1 MSAPRLTRVLSLL
14 ACAATSVALLAGC
27 SSGNGAGNGPGNGAG
42 NGAGNG
48 GSTAG
53 GTGGTAGGHSAAAAS
68 GRHLT
73 AAEPQGRAVCKGK
86 AITDIVQKVEP
97 SVVTIQTR
105 QGLGSGIVY
114 RKDIILTDQH
124 VVAVNEGQPQTFKN
138 VQVSLADGTR
148 LTGTVIGSDVETD
161 LAVIKVPRDDLPPLT
176 FRTTLPRQ
184 GETVLAVGSPLG
196 FSSSVTEGI
205 VSALGRDLPSSSSTP
220 PLVDLVQTDAPIS
233 PGNSG
238 GALVD
243 VCGHVVGV
251 NEAYIPPQSGAVS
264 LGFATPSVVATSI
277 ADQLIAKGVAQHPFL
292 GVNVTNLTPDIARA
306 LGTSA
311 RQGAVVVSVVRG
323 GPAARAG
330 LQRGDVIVKLGSHQV
345 TDYADLLGE
354 LRIVKPGTQVPV
366 TVNRSG
372 QEKTLTVT
380 IGSRTEH

>member
-1 MSAPRLTRVLSLL
+1 MPAPRLTRPLSLL
-14 ACAATSVALLAGC
+14 VCAVAGAVLLAGC
-27 SSGNGAGNGPGNGAG
+27 SSGGGNDEANGNA
-42 NGAGNG
+42 
-48 GSTAG
+48 
-53 GTGGTAGGHSAAAAS
+53 SATQNAPAAAS
-68 GRHLT
+68 GKHVTR
-73 AAEPQGRAVCKGK
+73 AIPEGRKVCKGK
-86 AITDIVQKVEP
+86 AITDIVQQVEP
-97 SVVTIQTR
+97 SVVTIRTQK
-105 QGLGSGIVY
+105 GLGSGIVY
-114 RKDIILTDQH
+114 RKNIILTDQH
-124 VVAVNEGQPQTFKN
+124 VVAVNEGQPQTFSQ
-138 VQVSLADGTR
+138 VQVSLADGTI
-148 LTGTVIGSDVETD
+148 LTGKVIGSDVATD
-161 LAVIKVPRDDLPPLT
+161 LAVIKVQRDNLPPLT
-176 FRTTLPRQ
+176 FRTALPRQ

-205 VSALGRDLPSSSSTP
+205 VSALGRDLPSSSTTP
-220 PLVDLVQTDAPIS
+220 PLVDLIQTDAPIS

-292 GVNVTNLTPDIARA
+292 GVNVTNLTPNIAQA

-311 RQGAVVVSVVRG
+311 HQGVVVVSVVRG
-323 GPAARAG
+323 GPAEKAG

-354 LRIVKPGTQVPV
+354 LRTTKPGNQVPI
-366 TVNRSG
+366 TVNRGG

-380 IGSRTEH
+380 IGSRTQQS